1 MEMRGRGD
9 ENKVVND
16 KNDEIVMGGLEVGGK
31 LELTSDGFSFIFAN
45 IITEF

>member
-16 KNDEIVMGGLEVGGK
+16 KNDEIVMGGLGAEAK
-31 LELTSDGFSFIFAN
+31 MKTQL
-45 IITEF
+45 